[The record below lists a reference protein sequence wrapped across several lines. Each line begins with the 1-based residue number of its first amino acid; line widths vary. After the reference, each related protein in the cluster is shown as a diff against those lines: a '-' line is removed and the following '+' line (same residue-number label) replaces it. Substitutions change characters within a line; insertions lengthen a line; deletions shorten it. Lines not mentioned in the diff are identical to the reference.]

1 MTPFSPF
8 RSNTADMANFHKR
21 PSIDP
26 SPVANHNVTLSFNV
40 PFNHRLAGPKPEDVV
55 YSTAGAFARWTH
67 PPPDSPNYVEN
78 PEIHDLPIHRQNVAQ
93 LQTLLQQMEL
103 QSGVSTFLKTSIT
116 EPNND
121 INSPLLSG
129 LVVTVSLHGDI
140 HTVKLLRARILNE
153 LPITLVSEPSPPA
166 LKSRPCANIGS
177 SVQPPYPSSST
188 MCLSIVKMVPKLSA
202 NGCPT
207 I

>member
-1 MTPFSPF
+1 MHKVTSAARYGVDKMTPFSPF

-26 SPVANHNVTLSFNV
+26 PPVANPNVTLSFNV

-67 PPPDSPNYVEN
+67 PPADSPNYVEN
-78 PEIHDLPIHRQNVAQ
+78 AEVHDLPIHRQNVAQ

-103 QSGVSTFLKTSIT
+103 QSGVSTFLKSSIT

-153 LPITLVSEPSPPA
+153 LPITLVSEPTPA
-166 LKSRPCANIGS
+166 ALSRVHVLTSDAAFDYTPRRVRAC
-177 SVQPPYPSSST
+177 VHQP
-188 MCLSIVKMVPKLSA
+188 
-202 NGCPT
+202 
-207 I
+207 